1 MWKFVEDWLWKLFFS
16 CLYIKYD
23 FFLKWRLII
32 GLLLDSKECVG
43 DFFFLKDLLYFK
55 NVISKIFYLVDENK
69 VLMYLVLY

>member
-23 FFLKWRLII
+23 FFKWRLII
-32 GLLLDSKECVG
+32 GLLLDSKEGVG
-43 DFFFLKDLLYFK
+43 DFFFLKDLLVFK
-55 NVISKIFYLVDENK
+55 NVISKIFYLVYENK